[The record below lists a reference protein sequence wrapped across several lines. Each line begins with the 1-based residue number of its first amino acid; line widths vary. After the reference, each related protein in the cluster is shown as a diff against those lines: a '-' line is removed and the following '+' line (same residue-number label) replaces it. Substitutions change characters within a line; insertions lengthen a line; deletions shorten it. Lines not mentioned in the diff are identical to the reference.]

1 MYVSPIKILLRWK
14 SWRGTFSLGDIDHAY
29 VYMSYCLQ
37 NALAYRNRVRVVGIS
52 AVQDTIHQ
60 IYQER
65 NQRQEARLRMYL
77 VLVSVLS
84 LISLFAFLY
93 ILQADEAVEAV
104 APTAE

>member
-14 SWRGTFSLGDIDHAY
+14 SWRGYFFSLGDIDHAY

-84 LISLFAFLY
+84 FDILVCLSY
-93 ILQADEAVEAV
+93 IY
-104 APTAE
+104 TSR